1 MSDEC
6 GLLVIP
12 VAVIDRG
19 SASAVNQSFRPT

>member
-1 MSDEC
+1 VSDDC

-19 SASAVNQSFRPT
+19 SANAVNQSIRPT

>member
-19 SASAVNQSFRPT
+19 SASAVNQRIRPT